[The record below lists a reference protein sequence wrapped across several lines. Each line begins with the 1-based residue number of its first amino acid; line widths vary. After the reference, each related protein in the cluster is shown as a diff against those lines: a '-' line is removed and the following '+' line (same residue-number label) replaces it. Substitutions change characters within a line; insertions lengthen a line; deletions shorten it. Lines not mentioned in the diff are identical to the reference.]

1 VGFLAE
7 RAGFHKE
14 GDQGGGPDPESA
26 RALGSA
32 MLARTAG
39 PWTLCCCFFTP
50 LHITYRRDRAA
61 AAAYQRA
68 RSGFVPASSLPPGEA
83 EEGGLAAFGL
93 EGDAE
98 DAAYAA
104 ASLAA
109 LGTARMPLPEG
120 EPPPAAPRVASAA
133 CLAGLRLSPAP
144 SGVSP

>member
-1 VGFLAE
+1 
-7 RAGFHKE
+7 
-14 GDQGGGPDPESA
+14 
-26 RALGSA
+26 
-32 MLARTAG
+32 MLAMTTV
-39 PWTLCCCFFTP
+39 PWTLCCVFFTP
-50 LHITYRRDRAA
+50 LHVTYRRDRAA
-61 AAAYQRA
+61 AAAYQRV
-68 RSGFVPASSLPPGEA
+68 RSGFVPASALPPGEA